1 MKRKFVRALAVAL
14 VPAVL
19 TACVGGGNTASAP
32 PPPTPSGQV
41 VTAQIL
47 AQARIPSETAEAYA
61 VNSGA
66 VVFTDTSETTEP
78 LAVDG
83 G

>member
-1 MKRKFVRALAVAL
+1 MKRKFARALGVGL
-14 VPAVL
+14 VFVVL
-19 TACVGGGNTASAP
+19 TACGGGGNTASAP
-32 PPPTPSGQV
+32 PPPTPSGEV
-41 VTAQIL
+41 ATAHIL

-78 LAVDG
+78 IAVDG

>member
-1 MKRKFVRALAVAL
+1 MKRKFARALGVGL
-14 VPAVL
+14 LPVVL
-19 TACVGGGNTASAP
+19 TACGGGVSTGTLR
-32 PPPTPSGQV
+32 PTPPSNEV
-41 VTAQIL
+41 ATAQIL

-78 LAVDG
+78 IAVDG

>member
-1 MKRKFVRALAVAL
+1 MKWTFARALGVGL

-19 TACVGGGNTASAP
+19 TACGGGGNTASAP
-32 PPPTPSGQV
+32 PPPTASGQV
-41 VTAQIL
+41 ATAQIL
-47 AQARIPSETAEAYA
+47 AQARLSTETAEPHA
-61 VNSGA
+61 VNDGA

-78 LAVDG
+78 IAVDG